1 MFCYWSTEVAPQP
14 VDIGGFW
21 FGVCWLLFWGRVL
34 LGSPGCPGSCSCT
47 PGWPQTLRSICLSN
61 LNAGTKGI
69 YHHYPGSYLCFNLLR
84 FGFWLVFGFQ
94 SLLEFVIEILFDFIM
109 FTFWGILC
117 QFWISDFCSSRFSYV
132 LHFLVVSVLALFEVL
147 SFWFFEVF
155 KSYNIFLE
163 FQKSTQHIWILVTPC
178 PSPSLPSYIF
188 TATPTN
194 HKFMKL
200 I

>member
-109 FTFWGILC
+109 FTFLGN
-117 QFWISDFCSSRFSYV
+117 FMPV
-132 LHFLVVSVLALFEVL
+132 LD
-147 SFWFFEVF
+147 FWFLFFKVF
-155 KSYNIFLE
+155 LCIAFFGCFCFGFVWGFKVLIFGGL
-163 FQKSTQHIWILVTPC
+163 
-178 PSPSLPSYIF
+178 
-188 TATPTN
+188 
-194 HKFMKL
+194 
-200 I
+200 